1 VIFLLKLLKVGLDR
15 TLHKMAENSLKCILP
30 VKAIPFNLNSSEEK
44 IEQKN
49 YFIGNNGVI
58 YMIVCSARKDSINK
72 MQSKIDEVLNS
83 FRIF

>member
-1 VIFLLKLLKVGLDR
+1 
-15 TLHKMAENSLKCILP
+15 M
-30 VKAIPFNLNSSEEK
+30 NSSEEK